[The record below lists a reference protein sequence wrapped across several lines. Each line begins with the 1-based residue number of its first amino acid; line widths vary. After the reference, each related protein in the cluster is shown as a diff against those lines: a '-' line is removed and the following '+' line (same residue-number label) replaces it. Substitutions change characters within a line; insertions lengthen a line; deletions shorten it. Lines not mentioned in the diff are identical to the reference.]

1 MQRAVLLAGALPVI
15 LKAEHAVWIED
26 AVLRIRIDEGGTFG
40 EQYGKIEA
48 PPLRMHFGH
57 HVFFVLVAVSADAA
71 RASCILSAMTRKRN
85 CERR

>member
-1 MQRAVLLAGALPVI
+1 MQRAVLLAGALLDI

-40 EQYGKIEA
+40 EQCGKIEA

-57 HVFFVLVAVSADAA
+57 HISLFL
-71 RASCILSAMTRKRN
+71 
-85 CERR
+85 